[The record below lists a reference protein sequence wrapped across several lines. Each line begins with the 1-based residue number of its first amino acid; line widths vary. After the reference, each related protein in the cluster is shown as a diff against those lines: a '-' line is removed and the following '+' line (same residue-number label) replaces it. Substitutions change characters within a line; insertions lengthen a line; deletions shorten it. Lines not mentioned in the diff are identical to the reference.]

1 MAADRYR
8 FDGLSALRRSERT
21 QAERV
26 VAERA
31 RAVERAEH
39 AVRRAQ
45 EALGIQG
52 GEAREAAARS
62 TASGEARGLDVAR
75 EAAFAASARRRLKAL
90 QEAVQVAE
98 DALALR
104 RRELSRAQ
112 GTPGPRRGGGASP
125 RGAGRAGGARRG
137 PRGPWAGPLIGNLR
151 GTGALPRL
159 KPCPVPRC

>member
-8 FDGLSALRRSERT
+8 FDGLSALRRGERA

-31 RAVERAEH
+31 RVVERAEH

-52 GEAREAAARS
+52 GKAREAAARS

-104 RRELSRAQ
+104 RRELSRA
-112 GTPGPRRGGGASP
+112 
-125 RGAGRAGGARRG
+125 RAALGEAHGKEQALARDRARDEAAARRRSERAEQEELVEAREG
-137 PRGPWAGPLIGNLR
+137 RR
-151 GTGALPRL
+151 RD
-159 KPCPVPRC
+159 R